1 MLKFDW
7 ERPQEAAGPSPSL
20 KPVEMGGWSEYRQLQ
35 SGKDKI
41 KIHLVNLILSH
52 LCADSLTL
60 LTCGSCHLYRCFGS
74 LKAQVTSP
82 FILLNLYYVFTM

>member
-1 MLKFDW
+1 MLKFDQ

-20 KPVEMGGWSEYRQLQ
+20 KPVEVGGWSEYRQLQ

-41 KIHLVNLILSH
+41 KIHLVNLILFH
-52 LCADSLTL
+52 LVCRFSYSSYLRE
-60 LTCGSCHLYRCFGS
+60 SFVS
-74 LKAQVTSP
+74 LKAQVPSP